1 MSKKPKFYTAEFKA
15 EAIKQIEENKGNVSE
30 TARQL
35 GISMQTL
42 SNWYSKAKSGTLVG
56 TQQYSPELAALLE
69 ENKKLKQQ
77 LKTAELEREFLKK
90 SSSVLCQ
97 RKSVRYACMKQYKD
111 TYPITMMAKLLKV
124 SVSRFYEWL
133 KSGLSQKQIR
143 RNQQTIMVKIAHQ
156 ETNESYGYIRLSK
169 HLHAQGV
176 QISQY
181 AVRTIKKVNKL
192 FCKRHKRFKRTTN
205 SDHNRPVYKNLL
217 EQKFN
222 VSTPNHA
229 WVSDITYI
237 WTNEGWLYLAAS
249 KDLYTKQVVGYSLNE
264 RMTAQLVCDAL
275 KMAIRNQ
282 KPPQG
287 LIVHSDRGSQYCS
300 HVYRNMIEKY
310 DFQGSMSKRGDCF
323 DNAPIESFWGI
334 LKNEL
339 IHHRTYETRE
349 KAKADITKYIELFY
363 NQQRIQKGLDFK
375 TPNQMA
381 EDFYRL
387 AV

>member
-1 MSKKPKFYTAEFKA
+1 
-15 EAIKQIEENKGNVSE
+15 
-30 TARQL
+30 
-35 GISMQTL
+35 
-42 SNWYSKAKSGTLVG
+42 
-56 TQQYSPELAALLE
+56 
-69 ENKKLKQQ
+69 
-77 LKTAELEREFLKK
+77 
-90 SSSVLCQ
+90 
-97 RKSVRYACMKQYKD
+97 
-111 TYPITMMAKLLKV
+111 
-124 SVSRFYEWL
+124 
-133 KSGLSQKQIR
+133 
-143 RNQQTIMVKIAHQ
+143 
-156 ETNESYGYIRLSK
+156 
-169 HLHAQGV
+169 
-176 QISQY
+176 
-181 AVRTIKKVNKL
+181 
-192 FCKRHKRFKRTTN
+192 
-205 SDHNRPVYKNLL
+205 PVYKNLL